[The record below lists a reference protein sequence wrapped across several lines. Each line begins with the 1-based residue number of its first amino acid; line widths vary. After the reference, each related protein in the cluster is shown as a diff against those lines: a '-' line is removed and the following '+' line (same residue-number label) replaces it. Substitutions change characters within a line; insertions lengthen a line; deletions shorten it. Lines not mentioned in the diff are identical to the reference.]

1 MKTTNY
7 ILFAALAALSLS
19 VACSKE
25 QNIGSPEKVQT
36 AASESGKTITINAT
50 LPDAT
55 KVNFEAGT
63 DDARKAKLILTWS
76 QNDKLRVYDA
86 SKPDSYADFDLTSGA
101 GTKVATFS
109 GTAPEATSYDVAVIN
124 NATATQEQASDG
136 DTGHLVYGAS
146 ASGLS
151 LEELKTIQ
159 FTSISSVLG
168 LTAKLPAKVT
178 ETITSVKITASNNI
192 FYDGNELEIRI
203 NTQADTDDDGLLKV
217 FATMP
222 MGDQTIP
229 AGTELFIKFNSN
241 NDKHKVYTRYYQ
253 FPAAKTLLG
262 GKLNELRMD
271 CSKTDQHAGLA
282 SCDGTT
288 EAKAYL
294 IADPYQVAA
303 INGLAKGDQT
313 TYFKMIDDVD
323 MMIDN
328 VDKKVVTHNP
338 INTNSG
344 YTQVVNF
351 DGNGKTIS
359 NLGKHFF
366 YVFKGSIK
374 DLTLDHSDVTSRG
387 IFAEYCQETGHT
399 ITNVT
404 ISNGSMKTTSANSG
418 ALIGRINNGTTGVTT
433 VTINDCTVSGT
444 DVSGAGIVGGVIG
457 YADAQVNVNGS
468 KFIGG
473 TVTASGQYVGGFV
486 GSLGNYAS
494 TVTDCRVEDAT
505 INVNYTADARGGGF
519 AGIIQDAVTVSGCS
533 VGTSAKKVTINT
545 KEPSIKSGTTYN
557 VINVGGFVGVC
568 YGKIT
573 KNGEA
578 RSQAH
583 VKITSDNTQET
594 PLKLGGFVGYHSG
607 TIEYSDAIYDMTEI
621 KGQHIGG
628 FAGYITTGAGVRY
641 GKIDN
646 CTAAGDVSG
655 TCEIGGFAGYVDS
668 EGAIISYCSSSGTV
682 VSNNTTS
689 NADIALGGLIGYLNN
704 GSLSCNSSSVS
715 INQTTNGR
723 DLGGLV
729 GKMVNGFISQCYAS
743 GDISGIQRNT
753 GGLIGLITN
762 TSGEATVS
770 DCYSKGN
777 VTANSYMG
785 GLVGHIEQGSV
796 SSISNCYSAANT
808 VTAKSFNSGGL
819 IGFMNSSRA
828 KIEKCA
834 AWNSKVTASS
844 IGTGNWSSGAV
855 IGTAF
860 PTATLTDNY
869 RNPSMALTAWWVPD
883 ADYQHPNVSATT
895 PLIVK
900 DKSTGVLRAT
910 TATALASNQD
920 NYPLFA
926 YHGKVEAGKTLS
938 QLASTTLGWSSSVW
952 DFNSGDLPKLRNN
965 PEN

>member
-1 MKTTNY
+1 MKTTNS

-19 VACSKE
+19 IACSKE

-63 DDARKAKLILTWS
+63 DDAGKAKLILTWS

-86 SKPDSYADFDLTSGA
+86 SNRDSYKDFDLTSGA

-109 GTAPEATSYDVAVIN
+109 GTALEATSYDVAVIN
-124 NATATQEQASDG
+124 DATATQEQASDG

-168 LTAKLPAKVT
+168 LTAKLPANVT
-178 ETITSVKITASNNI
+178 ETITSVNITASNDI
-192 FYDGNELEIRI
+192 FYGGKELNISI
-203 NTQADTDDDGLLKV
+203 KNSTDTANDGLLKV

-229 AGTELFIKFNSN
+229 AGTELLIKFNSN
-241 NDKHKVYTRYYQ
+241 NDKHKVYTRYYK
-253 FPAAKTLLG
+253 FEADKTLIG
-262 GKLNELRMD
+262 GRLNELRMD
-271 CSKTDQHAGLA
+271 CSKTDLHAGLA
-282 SCDGTT
+282 SCNGTS
-288 EAKAYL
+288 EDKAYL

-303 INGLAKGDQT
+303 INDLAKGGKT

-323 MMIDN
+323 MN
-328 VDKKVVTHNP
+328 GVSHNP
-338 INTNSG
+338 INNNDNKNNSG

-387 IFAEYCQETGHT
+387 IFAEYCQGTGHT

-418 ALIGRINNGTTGVTT
+418 ALIGRVNNGTTGVTS
-433 VTINDCTVSGT
+433 VTLERCTVSGT

-494 TVTDCRVEDAT
+494 TVTDCQVEDAT
-505 INVNYTADARGGGF
+505 INVNSTADARGGGF

-568 YGKIT
+568 YGKVT
-573 KNGEA
+573 KSGEA
-578 RSQAH
+578 RSQAY
-583 VKITSDNTQET
+583 VKITSTNTQGT

-753 GGLIGLITN
+753 GGLIGLLTN

-796 SSISNCYSAANT
+796 SSISNCYSAANI

-819 IGFMNSSRA
+819 IGFMNSSSA

-844 IGTGNWSSGAV
+844 IGTGNWSTGAV

-910 TATALASNQD
+910 TATALASGQD

-938 QLASTTLGWSSSVW
+938 QLASTTLGWSSDIW
-952 DFNSGDLPKLRNN
+952 DFRGDLPKLINN